1 MPAEWCNAL
10 GDRGQHIAWS
20 EIDQAF
26 DEIEANAAHSV
37 FTHDSKGIIADIF
50 VDDSDATG
58 SSSGRIEGIDQ
69 GGVVRAVAAC
79 LHDHVFVEAEKIPQC
94 EQLLLWGVDRRVFA
108 FFRIRKAARRPEYM
122 AMGVHTSRRWFEMRL
137 RRIRMKRDIGWI
149 DPSAQE
155 NLLFCRAW
163 RGNGQRRRDPDFF
176 LQCLD
181 IYRTLPFGD
190 ANRGHAISHD
200 IHEGQGLRHKAMDSQ
215 HQRNAGDWN
224 AADRC
229 ERAGKHNKSGPRNAR
244 RAL

>member
-137 RRIRMKRDIGWI
+137 RSEEHTSELQSPVHLVCR
-149 DPSAQE
+149 
-155 NLLFCRAW
+155 LLLEKKK
-163 RGNGQRRRDPDFF
+163 QRKKTK
-176 LQCLD
+176 QQQKKQTTNQTKKKKQT
-181 IYRTLPFGD
+181 IT
-190 ANRGHAISHD
+190 
-200 IHEGQGLRHKAMDSQ
+200 
-215 HQRNAGDWN
+215 
-224 AADRC
+224 
-229 ERAGKHNKSGPRNAR
+229 NKTTKYNTTHTKTKEKTTEPYTN
-244 RAL
+244 